1 MKKLLGVLL
10 VLIMAVV
17 LVGCAPKD
25 SAAAKTKL
33 EKKDY
38 VVVVLDKN
46 DGAISRTALAL
57 IGDDVQASVTASKKT
72 DDGTIALTAVLFENS
87 KAAKAFYDSSKND
100 EGKTN
105 LVKSGNWVIYGDEKA
120 VKDFK

>member
-10 VLIMAVV
+10 VLVMALV

-25 SAAAKTKL
+25 AAAAKAKL

-38 VVVVLDKN
+38 SVVVVKKEDGSIARAALELVAE
-46 DGAISRTALAL
+46 GAI
-57 IGDDVQASVTASKKT
+57 ASVTASKKT
-72 DDGTIALTAVLFENS
+72 DDGTIALTAILFEDA
-87 KAAKAFYDSSKND
+87 KTCKAFYDACKDD

-105 LVKSGNWVIYGDEKA
+105 AVKSGKWVIYGDEAA